1 MHLIAGEL
9 LSNSLYKMTFSIIVK
24 KPGKSGL
31 SRLYLFCRIN
41 GKPCSVPT
49 KIKIKAGTWDAK
61 NKKIKSTM
69 LDHERLNGLLTKR
82 KAQLQQVFDDLEY
95 EGIEPS
101 IEGVKLRYSEI
112 VNGKKKDP
120 VIKLPSKTVADLLFS
135 YEKDYKNIRAK
146 GYLRKF
152 GTFARHINTWGDKGG
167 VIEAEHFGAQELNK
181 YINDYLVD
189 ELELSNNSI
198 HDHVKKIRLVM
209 EKARGVPVHPDHVNF
224 FWKYQKVKP
233 IWLDWSEV
241 ELIEKLVVLEE
252 HQDYKD
258 EFLFRCY
265 TGLRWSDCHQLK
277 PVHFIKNG
285 KDIEIDITV
294 IKTQM
299 GHNLLLS
306 SKAAALAEK
315 WEFKVPA
322 LHISDCNEKIKDI
335 CRAAKI
341 NRVMEKVR
349 YSGSKRTVEMFPKWK
364 LITTHVARRSFGRS
378 WMDRGGDLLKLCKYY
393 GHSDTQQTIDYIG
406 YEAKEINA
414 EMKRLFG

>member
-1 MHLIAGEL
+1 MC
-9 LSNSLYKMTFSIIVK
+9 
-24 KPGKSGL
+24 
-31 SRLYLFCRIN
+31 RLYLFCRID
-41 GKPCSVPT
+41 GQPCSVPT
-49 KIKIKAGTWDAK
+49 KITIKDGTWDKK
-61 NKKIKSTM
+61 NKKIKSSM
-69 LDHERLNGLLTKR
+69 VDHERLNGLLTKR

-95 EGIEPS
+95 EGVAPTVA
-101 IEGVKLRYSEI
+101 GVKERFKQKRKGE
-112 VNGKKKDP
+112 KKKDP
-120 VIKLPSKTVADLLFS
+120 VVKADRVTVADLLFK

-152 GTFARHINTWGDKGG
+152 ATFARHINTWGDKGEI
-167 VIEAEHFGAQELNK
+167 IEAEHFGTVELNK

-198 HDHVKKIRLVM
+198 HDHVRKIRLVM
-209 EKARGVPVHPDHVNF
+209 EKARSIPVHPDHANF

-233 IWLDWSEV
+233 VWLDWSEV
-241 ELIEKLVVLEE
+241 ELIEKLEVLEE

-277 PVHFIKNG
+277 PVHFIKSG
-285 KDIEIDITV
+285 KDVEVDITV
-294 IKTQM
+294 IKTHIGQ
-299 GHNLLLS
+299 NLLLS
-306 SKAAALAEK
+306 TKAAAIAEK
-315 WEFKVPA
+315 WKFKVPA
-322 LHISDCNEKIKDI
+322 LHISDCNLIIKDI

-341 NRVMEKVR
+341 TRVMEKVR

-406 YEAKEINA
+406 YEAKEINN